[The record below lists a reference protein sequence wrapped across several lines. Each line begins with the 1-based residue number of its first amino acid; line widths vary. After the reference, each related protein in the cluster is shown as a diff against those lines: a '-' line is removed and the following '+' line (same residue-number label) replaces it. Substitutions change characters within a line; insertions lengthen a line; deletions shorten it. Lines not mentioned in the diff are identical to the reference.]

1 MTVGQLLDQIRDK
14 YLTEF
19 QECIAYVKENG
30 MEAMCEA
37 AYRDENGA
45 LAREGTL
52 SLPMRL
58 DVVEVAKGEAKDTIR
73 VDSDSMLSFEPFD
86 FKWSGGLPTR
96 LAPFHWDGCH
106 VRAKGIPT
114 GTDWSRLRDWFD
126 RWFDGEDTRQPDADG
141 LCGVIHFL
149 SDPKQAGAATTFE
162 VDFGSA
168 PVEAFEELLD
178 ALRDAGATKIEI
190 GYDHDG

>member
-1 MTVGQLLDQIRDK
+1 MTVGQLLDDIRDK
-14 YLTEF
+14 YLTQF

-37 AYRDENGA
+37 AYRDEDGA

-58 DVVEVAKGEAKDTIR
+58 DVVGVADGEAKDTIR
-73 VDSDSMLSFEPFD
+73 VDSTAMLAFEPID
-86 FKWSGGLPTR
+86 FEWSGGLPTL

-106 VRAKGIPT
+106 VRATGIRKNA
-114 GTDWSRLRDWFD
+114 DWSHLRGWFD

-149 SDPKQAGAATTFE
+149 SDPKQEGAATTFE

-190 GYDHDG
+190 GYDHDN